1 MLKKIAVAEL
11 RVGMHLHELC
21 GSWLGHPL
29 GKRGTVLNDPAD
41 LVNLRASGVTH
52 CWIETDTTV
61 EPVMAEADEAHPA
74 PETPRDTEPA
84 PPAPTSAPPPIST
97 SLEDEL
103 RHAAALVAQSRR
115 IVKSLFGQARLG
127 RALEVEHCLPLVD
140 EIAASV
146 WRHPSAMT
154 SLVRLKLHDEYTFMH
169 SVAVCALM
177 VALARQLGQDEAQTR
192 AAGLAGLLHDI
203 GKACVPLNVLNK
215 PDKLTREE
223 FSLIATHPVR
233 GHQLLGETGMADG
246 IALDVCLRHHER
258 LDGTGYPHRLAD
270 SALSLPARMGAVCD
284 VYDAITSNRPYK
296 TAWDPSESI
305 AQMALWAK
313 NGQFDFT
320 MFQAFVKCLGIY
332 PIGSLVRL
340 ESERIGVV
348 VESDSEALLTP
359 KVAVFFSTAAQERIK
374 PVLLDLALPG
384 CGDRVVGRE
393 SNRKWG
399 FKQLDEF
406 WAAPQVLHCLAA

>member
-1 MLKKIAVAEL
+1 MLKKISVAQL
-11 RVGMHLHELC
+11 RVGMRLHELC

-52 CWIETDTTV
+52 CWIETDATL
-61 EPVMAEADEAHPA
+61 EPATAAADGAHPA
-74 PETPRDTEPA
+74 PGTPRDTEPA
-84 PPAPTSAPPPIST
+84 PASAPPPIAT

-103 RHAAALVAQSRR
+103 QHAAALVTQSRR
-115 IVKSLFGQARLG
+115 VVQSLFGQARLG
-127 RALEVEHCLPLVD
+127 RAVEVEQCLPLVD
-140 EIAASV
+140 EIATSV

-215 PDKLTREE
+215 PGKLTSEE

-246 IALDVCLRHHER
+246 IAMDVCLHHHER
-258 LDGTGYPHRLAD
+258 LDGTGYPNRLAD
-270 SALSLPARMGAVCD
+270 SALSTAARMGAVCD
-284 VYDAITSNRPYK
+284 VYDAVTSNRPYK

-340 ESERIGVV
+340 ESQRIGVV

-359 KVAVFFSTAAQERIK
+359 KVAVFFSTAAHERIK

-393 SNRKWG
+393 SNRKWK
-399 FKQLDEF
+399 FKKLDEL
-406 WAAPQVLHCLAA
+406 WAGSQVLHSLGMA